1 MANVFKQQCPSCEAM
16 VLIKDRKQ
24 IGKKIDCPKC
34 KYRFV
39 VEEATAAPDDI
50 QVEVIEDEAP
60 APAAKAPAGKA
71 KAEAAPASAKKGAA
85 AAPPAL
91 GAAAAAKGAAAAAKG
106 AAAAAKGAAAPAA
119 AAAKNAPAAPG
130 AKPKPAPAKS
140 NLDDDEEDVG
150 FKAKPK
156 KEGSGTF
163 VLVVGIGVAVLA
175 LGLLGVGV
183 TLMILNRE
191 DSTASNTNRM
201 TQKGKTVETNTEPV
215 EDNTPKGP
223 KLVEMTNLLPNE
235 TEGVY
240 HIDVKALERSLL
252 GEAAFRTPGAF
263 RKKDIEE
270 KLGLKVD
277 EIQDIVVAQSFQKG
291 WVFSVLRTSKEIDM
305 GVLKQKLGLQPPPD
319 GPVKKQEYFVT
330 EPSIWLENLGRILVP
345 PTDAKKA
352 AEPPK
357 PRSFAVRKV
366 DQQTLAFADPEA
378 MKAFLEQMGKPKQL
392 FKPDPKAAGKGNAPK
407 PSDRYLT
414 INPALKQVLDRVE
427 SKPPILFSAA
437 FDMAVFRDTLMQGVN
452 LLRTLKVAD
461 DKTAALVDNLNALGL
476 SAQITEKLNL
486 TLCLDG
492 KTATTGQDFKNE
504 LQSVGQVLSQAG
516 MIVELD
522 GRSFTPATKPPSG
535 TTRLVMRSFLQEK
548 PAAFTLDLILPPPD
562 GNSLLLQAVL
572 RPQMVML
579 HGAAQMAES
588 RPRIFEL
595 AEAVKDDSKKN
606 LAFPRGTVDRQ
617 GKNFG
622 RPYPAD
628 ERVSWMAQ
636 LLPFLGYEDVYR
648 RINPEQSWRAVY
660 DPTRKEWLDENA
672 LAGAVLIPAF
682 LDPASPPRTWSMQMP
697 SMPGRIYGA
706 THYVGIAG
714 VGLDAAEYSADDPVQ
729 AKKMGIFGYYR
740 QTKLDDVK
748 DGLANTILMIQVPP
762 TYKRPWIA
770 GGGATVM
777 GVPEKNSIAPFVS
790 TKRGDKAGT
799 HVLMAD
805 GSVRFIPADVSDDVF
820 KAMCTIN
827 GGEKVDVEKD
837 AIPVPPPAPK
847 AAPVAER

>member
-39 VEEATAAPDDI
+39 VDEPKPAGEEDI

-60 APAAKAPAGKA
+60 AAKAPAAKA
-71 KAEAAPASAKKGAA
+71 KAEAAPAGVKK
-85 AAPPAL
+85 
-91 GAAAAAKGAAAAAKG
+91 
-106 AAAAAKGAAAPAA
+106 AAAPAA
-119 AAAKNAPAAPG
+119 PAKGPAGPAAKGPAAPAAKGPAAPAAKG
-130 AKPKPAPAKS
+130 PAAPAPAAKPKPAKS
-140 NLDDDEEDVG
+140 DFDDDDEDVG

-163 VLVVGIGVAVLA
+163 VLVVGIGIAVLA

-183 TLMILNRE
+183 TWMILNRE
-191 DSTASNTNRM
+191 ENNAAITNRNIGS
-201 TQKGKTVETNTEPV
+201 GKAKDTGTSTEP
-215 EDNTPKGP
+215 EDHTPKGP

-240 HIDVKALERSLL
+240 HLDVKALERSLI

-277 EIQDIVVAQSFQKG
+277 EVADIVVAQNFQKG
-291 WVFSVLRTSKEIDM
+291 WVFSILRTTKEIDLD
-305 GVLKQKLGLQPPPD
+305 VLKQKLLLKAPEG
-319 GPVKKQEYFVT
+319 GPIKKQEYFVT
-330 EPSIWLENLGRILVP
+330 EPNTWLENLGRILLP
-345 PTDAKKA
+345 PSDPKKA

-357 PRSFAVRKV
+357 PRAFALRLV
-366 DQQTLAFADPEA
+366 DKQTLAVADPEP
-378 MKAFLEQMGKPKQL
+378 MKAFLEQMGKPKVL
-392 FKPDPKAAGKGNAPK
+392 YKPDPKAASTRNQPK
-407 PSDRYLT
+407 PSDKYLT

-427 SKPPILFSAA
+427 SKPPILFSVAW
-437 FDMAVFRDTLMQGVN
+437 DMEVFRDTLMQGVN
-452 LLRTLKVAD
+452 LLRTFKVAD
-461 DKTAALVDNLNALGL
+461 DKTAELVSSLNTFGL
-476 SAQITEKLNL
+476 SAQITEKINL
-486 TLCLDG
+486 TVCLDG
-492 KTATTGQDFKNE
+492 KSATTGQDFKNQ
-504 LQSVGQVLSQAG
+504 LRGAGQVLAQAG

-522 GRSFTPATKPPSG
+522 GQSLQAATKPPAGS
-535 TTRLVMRSFLQEK
+535 TRLVMRWASPQEK
-548 PAAFTLDLILPPPD
+548 PPVFTLDLILPPPD
-562 GNSLLLQAVL
+562 GNSILLQYTL

-588 RPRIFEL
+588 RPRIFDL

-606 LAFPRGTVDRQ
+606 LAFPRGTADRK
-617 GKNFG
+617 GLNFG
-622 RPYPAD
+622 RPYPPD

-636 LLPFLGYEDVYR
+636 LLPYLGYEDVYR
-648 RINPEQSWRAVY
+648 DINPERGWRPEY
-660 DPTRKEWLDENA
+660 DAGNKRWLDDNA
-672 LAGAVLIPAF
+672 RAGAVLIPAF
-682 LDPASPPRTWSMQMP
+682 LDPASHPRTWSMQLP

-748 DGLANTILMIQVPP
+748 DGLSNTILMIQVPP

-799 HVLMAD
+799 YVLMAD
-805 GSVRFIPADVSDDVF
+805 GSVRFITADISDDVF
-820 KAMCTIN
+820 KALCTIN
-827 GGEKVDVEKD
+827 GGDKADGDKD
-837 AIPVPPPAPK
+837 TQPVPPPAAKP
-847 AAPVAER
+847 APVAEK

>member
-39 VEEATAAPDDI
+39 VDEPKPAGEEDI

-60 APAAKAPAGKA
+60 AAKAPAA
-71 KAEAAPASAKKGAA
+71 KAEAAPAGVKK
-85 AAPPAL
+85 
-91 GAAAAAKGAAAAAKG
+91 
-106 AAAAAKGAAAPAA
+106 AAAPAA
-119 AAAKNAPAAPG
+119 KGATAPPTKGPAAAPAKGPAAPAAKGPAAAAPA

-140 NLDDDEEDVG
+140 NLDDDDEDVG

-163 VLVVGIGVAVLA
+163 VLVVGIGIAVLA

-183 TLMILNRE
+183 TWMILNRE
-191 DSTASNTNRM
+191 DPNTAINTNR
-201 TQKGKTVETNTEPV
+201 TNVKGKTTETTTEPV

-223 KLVEMTNLLPNE
+223 KLVEMTNLLPND

-240 HIDVKALERSLL
+240 HLDVKALERSLI

-277 EIQDIVVAQSFQKG
+277 EVADIIVAQNFQKG
-291 WVFSVLRTSKEIDM
+291 WVFSVLRTTKEIDLD
-305 GVLKQKLGLQPPPD
+305 VLKQKLGLKAPEG
-319 GPVKKQEYFVT
+319 GPIKKQEYFVSEGNT
-330 EPSIWLENLGRILVP
+330 WLENLGRILLP
-345 PTDAKKA
+345 PSDPKKA

-357 PRSFAVRKV
+357 PRSFALRMV
-366 DQQTLAFADPEA
+366 DKQTLAVADPEP

-392 FKPDPKAAGKGNAPK
+392 YKPDPKAPVNRNQPK
-407 PSDRYLT
+407 PSDKYLT

-427 SKPPILFSAA
+427 SKPPILFSVAW
-437 FDMAVFRDTLMQGVN
+437 DMEVFRDTLMQGVN
-452 LLRTLKVAD
+452 LLRTFKVAD
-461 DKTAALVDNLNALGL
+461 DKTAELVSSLNAFGL
-476 SAQITEKLNL
+476 SMQITEKINL
-486 TLCLDG
+486 TVCVDG
-492 KTATTGQDFKNE
+492 KAADTGPKFKNE
-504 LQSVGQVLSQAG
+504 LQSAGQVLAQAG

-522 GRSFTPATKPPSG
+522 GRSFTAATKPPAGS
-535 TTRLVMRSFLQEK
+535 TRLVMRSFLQEK
-548 PAAFTLDLILPPPD
+548 PPAFTLDLILPPPD
-562 GNSLLLQAVL
+562 GNSVLLQYTL

-606 LAFPRGTVDRQ
+606 LAFPRGAADRK
-617 GKNFG
+617 GMNFG
-622 RPYPAD
+622 RPYPPD

-636 LLPFLGYEDVYR
+636 LLPYLGYNDVYQT
-648 RINPEQSWRAVY
+648 INPERGWRPEYDAGNKSWI
-660 DPTRKEWLDENA
+660 DDNA
-672 LAGAVLIPAF
+672 RAGAVLIPAF
-682 LDPASPPRTWSMQMP
+682 LDPASHPRTWSMQMP
-697 SMPGRIYGA
+697 SMPGRVYGA

-729 AKKMGIFGYYR
+729 AKKMGIFGYHR

-748 DGLANTILMIQVPP
+748 DGLSNTILMIQVPP

-799 HVLMAD
+799 YVLMAD
-805 GSVRFIPADVSDDVF
+805 GSVRFITADISDDVF
-820 KAMCTIN
+820 KALCTIN
-827 GGEKVDVEKD
+827 GGDKADGERDTQ
-837 AIPVPPPAPK
+837 PVPPPAAKP
-847 AAPVAER
+847 APVAEK

>member
-34 KYRFV
+34 KYRFLV
-39 VEEATAAPDDI
+39 DEPKPAGEEDI

-60 APAAKAPAGKA
+60 AAKAPAAKA
-71 KAEAAPASAKKGAA
+71 KAEAAPAGVKK
-85 AAPPAL
+85 
-91 GAAAAAKGAAAAAKG
+91 
-106 AAAAAKGAAAPAA
+106 AAAPAA
-119 AAAKNAPAAPG
+119 PAKGPAAPAAKGPAATAAKG
-130 AKPKPAPAKS
+130 PAAPAAKGPATPAPAAKPKPAPTKS
-140 NLDDDEEDVG
+140 NLDDDDEDVG

-163 VLVVGIGVAVLA
+163 VLVVGIGIAVLA

-183 TLMILNRE
+183 TWMILNRE
-191 DSTASNTNRM
+191 DSNAAITNRNIGS
-201 TQKGKTVETNTEPV
+201 GKAKDTGTTTEP

-240 HIDVKALERSLL
+240 HLDVKALERSLV

-277 EIQDIVVAQSFQKG
+277 EVADIIVAQNFQKG
-291 WVFSVLRTSKEIDM
+291 WVFSVLRTTKEIDLD
-305 GVLKQKLGLQPPPD
+305 VLKQKLGLKAPEG
-319 GPVKKQEYFVT
+319 GPIKKQEYFVSEGNT
-330 EPSIWLENLGRILVP
+330 WLENLGRILLP
-345 PTDAKKA
+345 PNDPKKA

-357 PRSFAVRKV
+357 PRAFALRMV
-366 DQQTLAFADPEA
+366 DKQTLAVADPEP
-378 MKAFLEQMGKPKQL
+378 MKAFLELMSKPKQL
-392 FKPDPKAAGKGNAPK
+392 YKPDPKAPVNRNQPK
-407 PSDRYLT
+407 PSDKYLT

-427 SKPPILFSAA
+427 AKPPILFSVAWDSNYRGWLA
-437 FDMAVFRDTLMQGVN
+437 ILAN
-452 LLRTLKVAD
+452 LLREKNFVGANMATFAD
-461 DKTAALVDNLNALGL
+461 SLEAFGV
-476 SAQITEKLNL
+476 SVQMTEKINL
-486 TLCLDG
+486 TLCLSG
-492 KTATTGQDFKNE
+492 KSATLGTDFKNE
-504 LQSVGQVLSQAG
+504 LQGAGQALAVTRG
-516 MIVELD
+516 WIVELD
-522 GRSFTPATKPPSG
+522 GRSFTPATKPPAGS
-535 TTRLVMRSFLQEK
+535 TRLVMRSFLQEK
-548 PAAFTLDLILPPPD
+548 PPAFTFDLILPPPD
-562 GNSLLLQAVL
+562 GNSEFLQYEL
-572 RPQMVML
+572 RPDMVML

-606 LAFPRGTVDRQ
+606 LAFPRGAADRK
-617 GKNFG
+617 GMNFG
-622 RPYPAD
+622 RPYPPD

-636 LLPFLGYEDVYR
+636 LLPFLGYDDVYQ
-648 RINPEQSWRAVY
+648 RINPERGWRPEY
-660 DPTRKEWLDENA
+660 NA
-672 LAGAVLIPAF
+672 GTKTWFDDNARAGAVLIPAF
-682 LDPASPPRTWSMQMP
+682 LDPSSHPRTWSMQLP
-697 SMPGRIYGA
+697 SMPGVVYGA

-714 VGLDAAEYSADDPVQ
+714 VGLDAAEYSADDPIQ
-729 AKKMGIFGYYR
+729 AKKMGVFGYHR

-748 DGLANTILMIQVPP
+748 DGLSNTILMIQVPP

-799 HVLMAD
+799 YVLMAD
-805 GSVRFIPADVSDDVF
+805 GSVRFITADISDDVF
-820 KAMCTIN
+820 KALCTIN
-827 GGEKVDVEKD
+827 GGDKADGDKD
-837 AIPVPPPAPK
+837 TQPVPPPK
-847 AAPVAER
+847 AAPVAEK